1 MEQKKPMINLI
12 GIECPLETEAKF
24 DTWYNEKHIPDLIKF
39 KGVKS
44 VTQYK
49 FMGTAGEKGYGGKSA
64 LPTFLTAYE
73 FESQKD
79 FEEYEASSILAAARE
94 DALQIF
100 KDTGASVVIR
110 AQYESIKK
118 WQR

>member
-1 MEQKKPMINLI
+1 MEQKKPIINLV
-12 GIECPLETEAKF
+12 GIECPLETEDKF

-39 KGVKS
+39 KGMKS

-49 FMGTAGEKGYGGKSA
+49 FMGTAEEKIYGDGSA
-64 LPTFLTAYE
+64 LPKFLTVYE

-79 FEEYEASSILAAARE
+79 FEEYEASAVLAAARE

-100 KDTGASVVIR
+100 KDTGASVIIR
-110 AQYESIKK
+110 AQYESIKT
-118 WQR
+118 W